1 MTLLL
6 AFKIALVCL
15 LVIIIINLGRA
26 MFLMVRQP
34 HAEQPRSMSHYL
46 GRRVILSVL
55 VVVLLLVAM
64 GLGWITP
71 NPRPY

>member
-26 MFLMVRQP
+26 MFLMVRRGQG
-34 HAEQPRSMSHYL
+34 EETQSMSHYL
-46 GRRVILSVL
+46 GRRLIWSAI
-55 VVVLLLVAM
+55 VVLLLLVALGF
-64 GLGWITP
+64 GLITP